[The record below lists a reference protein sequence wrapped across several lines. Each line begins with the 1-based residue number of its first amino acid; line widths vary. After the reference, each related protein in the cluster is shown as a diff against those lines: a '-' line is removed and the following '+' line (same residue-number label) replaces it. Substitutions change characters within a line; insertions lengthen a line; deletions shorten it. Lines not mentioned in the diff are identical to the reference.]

1 MSLFQPDYHHSNMMD
16 EYNPVDQLLSLS
28 YCNTHF
34 GHYGVFATL
43 PLRTFH
49 NGHSK
54 LANYLEGLAFRRSN
68 FFTSDES
75 RILLKMKGT
84 VRVVSNE
91 QIESDLRDLRSE
103 VQRGDKMAKSHAL
116 ALIKAIEFW
125 KLRFMVRY
133 LDWKAECEIADTL
146 GKPRL
151 SMVSC
156 Y

>member
-1 MSLFQPDYHHSNMMD
+1 MAC
-16 EYNPVDQLLSLS
+16 LLP
-28 YCNTHF
+28 CHF
-34 GHYGVFATL
+34 GPFI
-43 PLRTFH
+43 

-54 LANYLEGLAFRRSN
+54 LANYLEGLAFRHSN

-75 RILLKMKGT
+75 HILLKMKGT

-91 QIESDLRDLRSE
+91 QIESDLRDLHSE
-103 VQRGDKMAKSHAL
+103 AQRGDKIVKSHAL

-133 LDWKAECEIADTL
+133 LDWKVECEIADTL
-146 GKPRL
+146 GKRRL
-151 SMVSC
+151 LMVSS